1 MSNLDIR
8 QDKPYRRGLI
18 LGLTIAE
25 IMILLIFVLLMA
37 LAAALA
43 EREEKIEV
51 LDKGGAGLLVSALS
65 EAYPDAKSQED
76 YFKELAR
83 AIATRKLVEERGE
96 EAAKQQLVEDAQLG
110 REAREAAKEAGVEDA
125 KSYIRSVP
133 EQLRDAK
140 KSGFPPFFSLSEAR
154 GYYFDSGKATLR
166 PGFEQNLRSEVIP
179 RLARFIDEYGIDV
192 VEVIGHTDEEP
203 MKVGLS
209 NLDSRLIEASR
220 GAFPIGAL
228 RSTDNAG
235 LAMARAVSVVTVLRS
250 DPRLSKVSILPLS
263 GAQMVVPV
271 DKVADGKAAGS
282 DQSRRRI
289 EIRLRRTTEDA
300 ASEVVGKTKG

>member
-1 MSNLDIR
+1 
-8 QDKPYRRGLI
+8 
-18 LGLTIAE
+18 
-25 IMILLIFVLLMA
+25 MILLIFVLLMA

-43 EREEKIEV
+43 EREEKIEA
-51 LDKGGAGLLVSALS
+51 LDNGGASRLVSALAK
-65 EAYPDAKSQED
+65 AYPDATSQDD
-76 YFKELAR
+76 YFKELNR
-83 AIATRKLVEERGE
+83 AIETRKMVEEQGE
-96 EAAKQQLVEDAQLG
+96 AAAKQQLIEDAQLG
-110 REAREAAKEAGVEDA
+110 REAREAATEAGMDDP

-166 PGFEQNLRSEVIP
+166 LGFEQNLRTEVIP

-192 VEVIGHTDEEP
+192 VEVIGHTDEVP
-203 MKVGLS
+203 MVGVS
-209 NLDSRLIEASR
+209 NLDSRLIAASK
-220 GAFPIGAL
+220 GTFPIASL

-235 LAMARAVSVVTVLRS
+235 LALARAVSVVTVLRS

-271 DKVADGKAAGS
+271 DKVADGRSAGS

-289 EIRLRRTTEDA
+289 EIRLRRTTEEA
-300 ASEVVGKTKG
+300 ASGVVKETAG

>member
-1 MSNLDIR
+1 MANLDVR
-8 QDKPYRRGLI
+8 QDKPYRRGLV

-51 LDKGGAGLLVSALS
+51 LDNGGASRLVATLAQ
-65 EAYPDAKSQED
+65 AYPDAKSQDD
-76 YFKELAR
+76 YFKELSR
-83 AIATRKLVEERGE
+83 AIATRKMVEEQGE
-96 EAAKQQLVEDAQLG
+96 GAANRRLIEDAQLG
-110 REAREAAKEAGVEDA
+110 REAREAATEAGMDDPRG
-125 KSYIRSVP
+125 YIRSVP
-133 EQLRDAK
+133 EQLRNAK

-154 GYYFDSGKATLR
+154 GYYFDSGRATLR

-179 RLARFIDEYGIDV
+179 RLARFIEEYDIDV
-192 VEVIGHTDEEP
+192 VEVIGHTDEVP
-203 MKVGLS
+203 MSGVS
-209 NLDSRLIEASR
+209 NLDSRLIAASQ
-220 GAFPIGAL
+220 GAFPIAAL
-228 RSTDNAG
+228 RSTDNSG

-271 DKVADGKAAGS
+271 DKVADGRAAGS

-289 EIRLRRTTEDA
+289 EIRLRRTTEEA
-300 ASEVVGKTKG
+300 ASGIVKKAKG

>member
-1 MSNLDIR
+1 MANLDIR
-8 QDKPYRRGLI
+8 QDKSYRRGLI

-43 EREEKIEV
+43 DREERIEV
-51 LDKGGAGLLVSALS
+51 LDNAGASRLVSALS
-65 EAYPDAKSQED
+65 EAYPDAKTQED
-76 YFKELAR
+76 YFKELNR
-83 AIATRKLVEERGE
+83 AIATRKMVEEQGAA
-96 EAAKQQLVEDAQLG
+96 AAKQQLIDDAQLG
-110 REAREAAKEAGVEDA
+110 REAREAATEAGMDDP

-133 EQLRDAK
+133 AQLRDAK

-192 VEVIGHTDEEP
+192 VEVIGHTDEVP
-203 MKVGLS
+203 MVGVS
-209 NLDSRLIEASR
+209 NLDSRLIAASN
-220 GAFPIGAL
+220 GAFPIASL

-235 LAMARAVSVVTVLRS
+235 LALARAVSVVTVLRS

-271 DKVADGKAAGS
+271 DKVADGRSAGS

-289 EIRLRRTTEDA
+289 EIRLRRTTEEA
-300 ASEVVGKTKG
+300 ASGVVKKTKG